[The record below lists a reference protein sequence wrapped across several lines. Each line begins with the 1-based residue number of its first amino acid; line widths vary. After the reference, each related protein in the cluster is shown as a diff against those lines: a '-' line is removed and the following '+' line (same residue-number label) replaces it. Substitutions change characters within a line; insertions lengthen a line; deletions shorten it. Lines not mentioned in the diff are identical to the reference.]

1 MVVDVADDG
10 PGIDP
15 EVASRIFEPFF
26 TTKGVGAGTG
36 LGLDT
41 ARRIVEDRHGGSLW
55 VDSRPGET
63 VFHVRLPLD
72 GS

>member
-1 MVVDVADDG
+1 MS
-10 PGIDP
+10 DP
-15 EVASRIFEPFF
+15 LALCGLHHVSA
-26 TTKGVGAGTG
+26 VGAGTG

-63 VFHVRLPLD
+63 VFHVRLPITAAT
-72 GS
+72 